1 MGFCSSFCRREIS
14 ALSFTELLQNPR
26 AGAAS
31 LSPSRACA
39 RRSARCARFVV
50 ARSHRNTEAGCD
62 CEARAASPA
71 AGAVQRGMGKQAA
84 ERKIKLAVEGD
95 GGPGRAAFTFGAANF
110 WAARQFTER
119 RKKTKKTCMGCRDS
133 SPPSLAFRFTLPLPK
148 LKTAIRERERERQAA
163 NGEETRERGRA
174 RAKQ

>member
-1 MGFCSSFCRREIS
+1 MK
-14 ALSFTELLQNPR
+14 LQHKLLRNLR
-26 AGAAS
+26 AGAAPLP
-31 LSPSRACA
+31 LSSGPA
-39 RRSARCARFVV
+39 RGFCARFVV

-119 RKKTKKTCMGCRDS
+119 REKKNKKTCMGCRDS

-148 LKTAIRERERERQAA
+148 LKTAMRERERDRPQTEKR
-163 NGEETRERGRA
+163 ETRGRGRA
-174 RAKQ
+174 R

>member
-1 MGFCSSFCRREIS
+1 
-14 ALSFTELLQNPR
+14 
-26 AGAAS
+26 
-31 LSPSRACA
+31 
-39 RRSARCARFVV
+39 
-50 ARSHRNTEAGCD
+50 
-62 CEARAASPA
+62 
-71 AGAVQRGMGKQAA
+71 MGKQAA

-148 LKTAIRERERERQAA
+148 LKTAIRERERERERDRPQTEKRH
-163 NGEETRERGRA
+163 GREGGLA
-174 RAKQ
+174 S